1 MNGKFKG
8 FIYPDNREE
17 TIEDYNNR
25 FNITGELRNTLRH
38 WSINNKS
45 MNLAIT
51 GYNVIERGVTFN
63 TDEFNFT
70 DMILSNYN
78 LKSIGPLIQ
87 LAGRSCGAKKYV
99 DIMNIFCTVS
109 VKQEIENRNNRLY
122 EICNLNPELYNRTDF
137 NPSKNTIPVKL
148 EITNEQ
154 LIENLVKLRIEHKR
168 GYMLKFHKLLV
179 QGIFDNKIL
188 LNDNNNINKFDIK
201 SRRIKTI
208 RMYKEGDSQK
218 ARRFKNFNNAF
229 DNFKTVSQTCD
240 TDEYNIDFVKDRYE
254 SGDFVNEI
262 NILWITFKI

>member
-188 LNDNNNINKFDIK
+188 IHDNNNINKFDIK

-208 RMYKEGDSQK
+208 
-218 ARRFKNFNNAF
+218 KN
-229 DNFKTVSQTCD
+229 V
-240 TDEYNIDFVKDRYE
+240 
-254 SGDFVNEI
+254 
-262 NILWITFKI
+262 